1 MIRSLSQNQNAFL
14 FNASRAYHDVVY
26 LFKRI
31 FVGTKKMTLA
41 NNSNNHFSSNFKLGI
56 LGGGQL
62 GKMLLYETRK
72 FDVHTKIL
80 EVSNEAP
87 CRIACDEFVL
97 GNLMDFDAVYNFGK
111 QVDVLTIEIE
121 NVNLDALEK
130 LEEEGV
136 NVYPQP
142 KALRIIQNKATQKL
156 FYTDNNIP
164 TAEFSRFAYA
174 SEIKDSIENG
184 GLEFPFVWKAA
195 QFGYDGQGVKVVRS
209 MEDVNG
215 LPAGECIA
223 EKMIPFKNE
232 LAVIVVRNPSG
243 QVVTYPVVEMEFH
256 PEANQVE
263 YVICPARIDSNVSKK
278 AQEIALKVSEKIDHI
293 GVLAVE
299 MFQTQDDQIL
309 VNEVAPRPH
318 NSGHYSIEA
327 SYTNQFEQHIRAI
340 LDLPLGRTDSKVAG
354 IMVNLVGAEG
364 HTGDV
369 VYKSMQEIMAMDG
382 VTPHIYGKKQTRPFR
397 KMGHVT
403 IVNEDIS
410 EARLI
415 AQKVKETI
423 KVISK

>member
-1 MIRSLSQNQNAFL
+1 MPQ
-14 FNASRAYHDVVY
+14 D
-26 LFKRI
+26 K
-31 FVGTKKMTLA
+31 
-41 NNSNNHFSSNFKLGI
+41 SNNYFSSKFKLGI

-72 FDVHTKIL
+72 FDIQTKVL
-80 EVSNEAP
+80 EASEEAP

-97 GNLMDFDAVYNFGK
+97 GSLMDFNAVYNFGK

-130 LEEEGV
+130 LEDEGV
-136 NVYPQP
+136 KVYPP
-142 KALRIIQNKATQKL
+142 TKTLRIIQNKATQKN
-156 FYTDNNIP
+156 FYTDKGIP

-174 SEIKDSIENG
+174 SEIEDAIING

-195 QFGYDGQGVKVVRS
+195 RFGYDGQGVKVVRS
-209 MEDVNG
+209 LDDLNG

-243 QVVTYPVVEMEFH
+243 QIVTYPVVEMEFH

-263 YVICPARIDSNVSKK
+263 YVICPARIDTMVAEK
-278 AQEIALKVSEKIDHI
+278 AQEIALKVSEKIGHVGI
-293 GVLAVE
+293 LAVE
-299 MFQTQDDQIL
+299 MFQTKDDKIL

-364 HTGDV
+364 HTGEV
-369 VYKSMQEIMAMDG
+369 VYENIEEIMAMDG

-403 IVNEDIS
+403 IVNEDINQ
-410 EARLI
+410 ARRV